1 MSLGPS
7 AEHEIALTLSH
18 RNGRGNFWIRFALA
32 RFAGEGRG
40 EGFVFPRHCISQE
53 YTRGTKKEIFAA
65 RDAA

>member
-1 MSLGPS
+1 MRLSSPS
-7 AEHEIALTLSH
+7 PIGMGEGI
-18 RNGRGNFWIRFALA
+18 WIRFALA

-53 YTRGTKKEIFAA
+53 CTRGTKKEIFAT